1 MGGNSLLWGWNTVEG
16 PLAQGVNRGSPSETK
31 GDGGSIPLLEVW
43 LRAFMLQFCLF
54 ILHLFLFVPFSWG
67 VAAVAT
73 IMLNV

>member
-43 LRAFMLQFCLF
+43 LRAF
-54 ILHLFLFVPFSWG
+54 LFVPFSWG